1 MKLFN
6 VITTPFDDSKDGVL
20 YYEKQ
25 DQGNKNNQN
34 LVIRW
39 NMCLT
44 NAEWFYNKGKASK
57 VFEKLKQVCPEI
69 KLQSVQLVEEEV

>member
-6 VITTPFDDSKDGVL
+6 VITTPFEDSKDGLL

-34 LVIRW
+34 LVIQW
-39 NMCLT
+39 NMNLE
-44 NAEWFYNKGKASK
+44 NAEWFFNKEKAIK
-57 VFEKLKQVCPEI
+57 VFEKLKQICPEV
-69 KLQSVQLVEEEV
+69 KLQSVELIEEET

>member
-25 DQGNKNNQN
+25 DQGNKGNQN

-44 NAEWFYNKGKASK
+44 NAEWFFNKDKASK